1 MSFCPHCGKSVAEQ
15 AVKCIACGGEL
26 QPRGKGA
33 RFKGTMMMQ
42 PGQAPAAPTP
52 PAPAAAPT
60 PAIAKPAPAPA
71 PAPAPEAQRAIAP
84 APSKAKHTMLGAGGL
99 GGLGLAPPPG
109 VNMNKPTVASVPP
122 GAPPPAA
129 GPSSLPPA
137 APPSPPAPDPALA
150 DTGRNPTPLPSYDP
164 PSYDPPPAA
173 ERQASRAHSAPR
185 FDQESDPPSPI
196 PGRKGGP
203 IVALAIAGGM
213 LLLTLLYL
221 VARFLGL
228 A

>member
-15 AVKCIACGGEL
+15 AAKCVACGGEL

-42 PGQAPAAPTP
+42 PGQAPAGAPATP
-52 PAPAAAPT
+52 VPAAAPV
-60 PAIAKPAPAPA
+60 PAIAKPAPVPAAAPV
-71 PAPAPEAQRAIAP
+71 PEAQRSIAA
-84 APSKAKHTMLGAGGL
+84 APSSKAKHTMIGTGGAGGL
-99 GGLGLAPPPG
+99 AGLGIAPPPG
-109 VNMNKPTVASVPP
+109 LGKPTVASVPP

-137 APPSPPAPDPALA
+137 PPPAHDPALA
-150 DTGRNPTPLPSYDP
+150 DTGRNPTPVPAWDPAVSDP
-164 PSYDPPPAA
+164 PGAPAA
-173 ERQASRAHSAPR
+173 RAPALR
-185 FDQESDPPSPI
+185 FDQESDPPQLV

-203 IVALAIAGGM
+203 IVALAIVGAM
-213 LLLTLLYL
+213 LLAALCYL
-221 VARFLGL
+221 IARFLGM